1 MTKKSEHSEIEDL
14 IMGSLLGDTSDE
26 NLERLDEWKQ
36 KSEKNEL
43 SYAHLKKAW
52 DAKLEEPKYINYQA
66 LEERIIEGGY
76 GRISKRNTFR
86 TITIGIFKAAAV
98 IALLMA
104 VSFGIYEMTT
114 VDQTALNPSPVA
126 EVEMVTKYNPPGQ
139 KSRIILPDNSIVW
152 LNSDSRLTYQ
162 KGFAADVRY
171 LKLEGEAYFDVERD
185 VNRPFIVQSGSVK
198 TIALGTTFN
207 IRDYEDEPSI
217 NVALLSGKVRVET
230 VSDTEADYLLD
241 PNQKLELSKDA
252 KLINKVAFD
261 QDFVSI
267 WKDGIIHFEKDSFNY
282 VMKTLERSYDVEID
296 TRGYNGRGWSYT
308 GEFNNMSLELI
319 LKRIGYSEGFDFK
332 INGKRIMITNKL

>member
-14 IMGSLLGDTSDE
+14 ITSSLLGDTTDE
-26 NLERLDEWKQ
+26 NLRRLDEWKQ
-36 KSEKNEL
+36 ESEKNEF

-52 DAKLEEPKYINYQA
+52 DTKLEEPKYINHQA
-66 LEERIIEGGY
+66 LEDRIIEGGY
-76 GRISKRNTFR
+76 GRVSKRNTFR
-86 TITIGIFKAAAV
+86 TLTIGFFKAAAV

-104 VSFGIYEMTT
+104 VSFGIYEMNT
-114 VDQTALNPSPVA
+114 VDQAAVQPSTVA

-162 KGFAADVRY
+162 KGFASDMRY

-185 VNRPFIVQSGSVK
+185 INRPFIVQSGSVK
-198 TIALGTTFN
+198 TIALGTSFN
-207 IRDYEDEPSI
+207 IRDYKDEPSI

-230 VSDTEADYLLD
+230 DPVSEADYLLD
-241 PNQKLELSKDA
+241 PNQKIELSKDA
-252 KLINKVAFD
+252 RLISKVAFD

-267 WKDGIIHFEKDSFNY
+267 WKDGIIHFEKDSFDF

-296 TRGYNGRGWSYT
+296 ASAYMGRGWSYT

-319 LKRIGYSEGFDFK
+319 LRRIGYSEGFDFK
-332 INGKRIMITNKL
+332 INGKRITITNKL